1 MNRNSKNSVN
11 GIGISGL
18 LGVAFVIL
26 KLCHV
31 IEWPWIWVTVPFW
44 GPIAIVLAIL
54 LVLAILKGLVR
65 LTKWIGK
72 Q

>member
-1 MNRNSKNSVN
+1 MSNNNGTGAK
-11 GIGISGL
+11 GIGVSGL

-31 IEWPWIWVTVPFW
+31 IEWPWIWVTAPFW
-44 GPIAIVLAIL
+44 VPVAIILAIL

-65 LTKWIGK
+65 LMKWIGK
-72 Q
+72 L

>member
-1 MNRNSKNSVN
+1 MNSNSKNSVK
-11 GIGISGL
+11 GIGIGGL

-44 GPIAIVLAIL
+44 GPVAIALAIL
-54 LVLAILKGLVR
+54 LVLVILK
-65 LTKWIGK
+65 
-72 Q
+72 

>member
-1 MNRNSKNSVN
+1 MNNSENGVK
-11 GIGISGL
+11 GIGVSGL

-31 IEWPWIWVTVPFW
+31 IEWPWIWVTAPFW
-44 GPIAIVLAIL
+44 VPVAIVLAIL

-72 Q
+72 L

>member
-1 MNRNSKNSVN
+1 MNNSENGVA
-11 GIGISGL
+11 GIGVSGL

-31 IEWPWIWVTVPFW
+31 IEWPWVWVTAPFW
-44 GPIAIVLAIL
+44 VPVAIILAIL

-72 Q
+72 L

>member
-1 MNRNSKNSVN
+1 MNSNGNNGVA
-11 GIGISGL
+11 GIGVSGL

-31 IEWPWIWVTVPFW
+31 IEWPWIWVTTPFW
-44 GPIAIVLAIL
+44 VPIAIVLAIL
-54 LVLAILKGLVR
+54 LVLAVLKGLVR

-72 Q
+72 L

>member
-1 MNRNSKNSVN
+1 MNNNENGVA
-11 GIGISGL
+11 GIGVSGL

-31 IEWPWIWVTVPFW
+31 IEWPWIWVLAPFW
-44 GPIAIVLAIL
+44 VPVAIVVAIL

-65 LTKWIGK
+65 LTKWIEK
-72 Q
+72 L